1 MPRKTKQEIIDEQQ
15 AKIEELESK
24 LQDLEKQVA
33 DLEKEKEDLQTELK
47 ANERKY
53 NERGAGRKKNPKLE
67 QEYLQTAKEII
78 RLQKLG
84 MSNKQILEEGSVT
97 KINPKTKKIEPISPA
112 TFYRCLKTYQEKNKE
127 NE

>member
-15 AKIEELESK
+15 SKIEELESK
-24 LQDLEKQVA
+24 LQDLEKQIA
-33 DLEKEKEDLQTELK
+33 NLEKEKENLQTELK

-67 QEYLQTAKEII
+67 DEYYQTAKEII

-84 MSNKQILEEGSVT
+84 IRNKQMLEEGMIT
-97 KINPKTKKIEPISPA
+97 KINPKTKKIEPISQA
-112 TFYRCLKTYQEKNKE
+112 TFYRCLQVYEERNKK
-127 NE
+127 